1 MIDATD
7 ETPRV
12 PDHVPPELVR
22 SSQGFDDVASDWRNP
37 FADTENVFKADYP
50 PIFFV
55 PGYPIPIVGS
65 TALGTWMITRH
76 DDIREVYQTP
86 AIFSSHGIAGYQHLA
101 GEDWE
106 MLPLSVD
113 APPAQALSIAAGCV
127 GVAQGRK
134 CDGRHDPFA
143 GEFAHRTTSSTG
155 ASANSLASSGAR
167 FQSPSSCG

>member
-1 MIDATD
+1 MMSPAT
-7 ETPRV
+7 
-12 PDHVPPELVR
+12 
-22 SSQGFDDVASDWRNP
+22 GANP
-37 FADTENVFKADYP
+37 FADTENVFKANYP

-113 APPAQALSIAAGCV
+113 APLHRHYRLPL
-127 GVAQGRK
+127 VASVSPK
-134 CDGRHDPFA
+134 AVNAMDGLIRS
-143 GEFAHRTTSSTG
+143 R
-155 ASANSLASSGAR
+155 ANSLIDNFIDRGKCE
-167 FQSPSSCG
+167 FI